1 MKKFAVVGAVILA
14 AFLSLA
20 WIKGG
25 AQPMQWMEQPV
36 DRGTAPGADE

>member
-1 MKKFAVVGAVILA
+1 MKKFAVVGVVMLA

-25 AQPMQWMEQPV
+25 AQPMQWIEQPV
-36 DRGTAPGADE
+36 ERGSAPGVGQ